1 MMKIQEQNNAYK
13 SQYGNLLLTTGA
25 QEAANRMNAMRAD
38 NDVYM
43 RSHAARQQGME
54 TGVYNMQNN
63 LLSWLANYNKLNQFD
78 RTMAMYQGN
87 QNLERQKIKALFG

>member
-1 MMKIQEQNNAYK
+1 MMKMQEQNNAYK

-43 RSHAARQQGME
+43 RSHAAR
-54 TGVYNMQNN
+54 
-63 LLSWLANYNKLNQFD
+63 
-78 RTMAMYQGN
+78 
-87 QNLERQKIKALFG
+87 